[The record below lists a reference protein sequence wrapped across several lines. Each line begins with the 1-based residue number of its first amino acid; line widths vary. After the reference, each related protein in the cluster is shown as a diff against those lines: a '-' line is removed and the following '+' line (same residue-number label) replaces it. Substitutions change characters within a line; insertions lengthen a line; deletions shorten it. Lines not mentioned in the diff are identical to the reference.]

1 MCNMQKV
8 RSFISMLMLVLLLFP
23 MVEKAMHEIEHSED
37 KHCGTK
43 DKHFCESEHNCA
55 ICDYTF
61 SSPSTE
67 PSQQIQIKTKCISLD
82 RCIFGYI
89 SNTTKPRKYSFS
101 LRGPPIC

>member
-1 MCNMQKV
+1 MQKV

-37 KHCGTK
+37 KHCGIK
-43 DKHFCESEHNCA
+43 DTHFCESEHNCS

-61 SSPSTE
+61 SSPSTA
-67 PSQQIQIKTKCISLD
+67 PNQQVQINTKRISID

-89 SNTTKPRKYSFS
+89 SNETTSPKYSFS
-101 LRGPPIC
+101 LRGPPTC